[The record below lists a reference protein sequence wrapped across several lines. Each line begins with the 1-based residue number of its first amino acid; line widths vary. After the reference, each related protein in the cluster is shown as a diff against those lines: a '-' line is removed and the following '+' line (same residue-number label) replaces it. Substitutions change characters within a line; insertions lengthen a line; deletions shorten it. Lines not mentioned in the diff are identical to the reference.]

1 MVSKEADG
9 GDKISVIKS
18 KKTIARLHNDRNL
31 SPINLQRKD
40 SKDGKISK
48 HKTS

>member
-1 MVSKEADG
+1 MVSKEIDA
-9 GDKISVIKS
+9 GDKVSVIKS
-18 KKTIARLHNDRNL
+18 KKTLARLHNDRNL

-40 SKDGKISK
+40 SKDGKLSK